1 MILNSG
7 IDVTQALAT
16 LQKREKGMATYDKIM
31 STYEKTDLSEDTS
44 FQRMFN
50 GFYRIRRNEDWRK
63 FYYEKFEKLKTEG
76 SLSFSLILGTLYH
89 QTGRVEC
96 SFSSKMLATL
106 QPDFPIWDSI
116 VLDRLHLRLRGINC
130 ETKFQ
135 NAIPLYEEIIQWYRE
150 FLPTQTAKSYITAF
164 DNAFPQ
170 YKHFTPT
177 KKIDFLLWASPKTK

>member
-1 MILNSG
+1 MFEPK
-7 IDVTQALAT
+7 IDVHQAVLG
-16 LQKREKGMATYDKIM
+16 LRKREKGLVTYEKIM
-31 STYEKTDLSEDTS
+31 SSYRKINLSEDMA

-63 FYYEKFEKLKTEG
+63 FYYEHFEKWKNESTP
-76 SLSFSLILGTLYH
+76 SFPLILETLYH
-89 QTGRVEC
+89 HTGRVEC

-106 QPDFPIWDSI
+106 YPDFPIWDSI
-116 VLDRLHLRLRGINC
+116 VLDRLQLRLRGMNC

-135 NAIPLYEEIIQWYRE
+135 NALPLYENICQWYQE
-150 FLPTQTAKSYITAF
+150 FLPTQRAKSYIAAF
-164 DNAFPQ
+164 DDAFPQ